1 MKKIKLSKLIKQLN
15 ATHEPPGGWRAS
27 DDLKIKKALK
37 DGAYKRWKK
46 LLNQKLQANKPTSC
60 QAQSLQDLDPT
71 IDWNKFLKELTS

>member
-1 MKKIKLSKLIKQLN
+1 MSNKAKNQELTTRQSVTPAKIKRL
-15 ATHEPPGGWRAS
+15 T
-27 DDLKIKKALK
+27 KKALK